1 MEFRS
6 ETISYSKAKR
16 KEFKNR
22 ETYLQGK
29 LDALDNEICRGNNHF
44 NQQLLDEYE
53 SIKTELKDIYEK
65 KRQRSHVP
73 FKSPLY
79 WKTEGE
85 KPTNY
90 VFTLEKRNFEKR
102 VIAQVKLENGE
113 IISDMKQINQEIE
126 LFYSDLIET
135 KSSGFLSTNFREN
148 FFALVED
155 LDIPKLSLEESCSVS
170 WIWPDTW
177 WGKKCF
183 KILSEQQIPW
193 GGWLFQRIL
202 WNFLRPNWHSS
213 P

>member
-6 ETISYSKAKR
+6 ETISYSKAKC

-65 KRQRSHVP
+65 KGKEAMFRS
-73 FKSPLY
+73 KAR
-79 WKTEGE
+79 WIEKGE

-90 VFTLEKRNFEKR
+90 FFNLEKRNFEKR
-102 VIAQVKLENGE
+102 VILQLKLENGE

-126 LFYSDLIET
+126 LF
-135 KSSGFLSTNFREN
+135 
-148 FFALVED
+148 
-155 LDIPKLSLEESCSVS
+155 
-170 WIWPDTW
+170 
-177 WGKKCF
+177 
-183 KILSEQQIPW
+183 
-193 GGWLFQRIL
+193 
-202 WNFLRPNWHSS
+202 
-213 P
+213 